1 MTTESALS
9 DLAKEHYFVD
19 EYVISGFFG
28 EHRFL
33 SNAHECTIKIDDIVF
48 FSSEHAFMAE
58 KTVYR
63 EEKEK
68 IAAMPTFSVVK
79 KYGSHTMTISK
90 ENWEYYRVAAMMK
103 VLFAKFFQNPD
114 LAERLL
120 ATGDKL
126 LIETNWWKDRFWG
139 EDKSGNGQNMLG
151 ECLMTVRFILREM
164 KP

>member
-1 MTTESALS
+1 MTTDWALS
-9 DLAKEHYFVD
+9 DQAKEHYFVD
-19 EYVISGFFG
+19 EHVISGFFG

-33 SNAHECTIKIDDIVF
+33 SNFHECMVKVEGITYP
-48 FSSEHAFMAE
+48 SSEHAFTSE
-58 KTVYR
+58 KTVYK

-68 IAAMPTFSVVK
+68 IAAIVSLKDVK
-79 KYGSHTMTISK
+79 TYGSSVMTISK

-120 ATGDKL
+120 DTGDKL